1 MTSPTAPT
9 DREPS
14 RCDACGAA
22 AVFELIFD
30 FNSRD
35 GETFAVCPFCGVET
49 FAVCPFCGVEIPQ

>member
-35 GETFAVCPFCGVET
+35 GETFAVCPFCGVE
-49 FAVCPFCGVEIPQ
+49 IPQ